1 MKQRVQL
8 VLKHSEVFMSTVSQ
22 ANRCLMVLTGLHSPR
37 GLSKV
42 ALNSPTEQDQDCKVG
57 APPCS
62 RRQTDRKNKART
74 VEKLTISV
82 MKQVSQQIVDQLV
95 EAVMKLCLIMAKHS
109 NNGAA
114 LTDLEEQASSSNN
127 SNFSQARGPRYSH
140 EAGMCQSYQD
150 CHGPEVIVNNQG
162 STSSFQKQLQAV
174 LQWIAASQLNVP
186 MLSFMG
192 DSDGQL
198 EKDLL
203 SQDGC
208 QREGFW
214 EVGHVVPPFEL
225 SRTLPV
231 GGGLFP
237 SSLPGPPVM

>member
-42 ALNSPTEQDQDCKVG
+42 ALNSPTEQDQDCKV
-57 APPCS
+57 
-62 RRQTDRKNKART
+62 
-74 VEKLTISV
+74 
-82 MKQVSQQIVDQLV
+82 
-95 EAVMKLCLIMAKHS
+95 
-109 NNGAA
+109 
-114 LTDLEEQASSSNN
+114 
-127 SNFSQARGPRYSH
+127 ARGPRYSH

-198 EKDLL
+198 EKLPEFLAKAAEKGYSVGDLL
-203 SQDGC
+203 Q
-208 QREGFW
+208 
-214 EVGHVVPPFEL
+214 EVMKFAKERQLDEAMGNMARNQL
-225 SRTLPV
+225 LDW
-231 GGGLFP
+231 L
-237 SSLPGPPVM
+237 LANL